1 MTPFGKRSGND
12 FMSALASW
20 IPIKNV
26 LDTISRTKKY
36 VVFGKVVLGN
46 FG

>member
-1 MTPFGKRSGND
+1 MTPFGKRSGHD
-12 FMSALASW
+12 FMSVLASW
-20 IPIKNV
+20 ILVKNV

-36 VVFGKVVLGN
+36 VVFGKVVLGI